1 MNTDTLHLFCS
12 IAEKLPVAGVILAV
26 GYVFRHQ
33 LRAWAIC
40 RLTPPGQSKG
50 QAAARIEMLRVLTA
64 KAPKPSRR
72 SPPDDRTP

>member
-1 MNTDTLHLFCS
+1 MNADTLHLSYF
-12 IAEKLPVAGVILAV
+12 IAEKLPVAGVILAL

-33 LRAWAIC
+33 FRAWAIC

-64 KAPKPSRR
+64 KAPKSSRR
-72 SPPDDRTP
+72 SPPDDQTL